1 MQVVVMFSTSAGV
14 QAISQKSNA
23 ELSTRCAGRMQALC
37 KFAVGNESD
46 CLLLLQ
52 ERAFVTGLRAA
63 NLVID
68 RLGQGLHANILPV
81 EPDEPYIAAL
91 KDANRAVKGAL
102 RALGLRSPFL

>member
-1 MQVVVMFSTSAGV
+1 M
-14 QAISQKSNA
+14 
-23 ELSTRCAGRMQALC
+23 
-37 KFAVGNESD
+37 
-46 CLLLLQ
+46 
-52 ERAFVTGLRAA
+52 TGLRAA

-91 KDANRAVKGAL
+91 KDANRAVKGAF